1 MSMNRL
7 FPFVLAIALTA
18 CNGQSGKQNNTMT
31 DTTEVAT
38 ALSAAEPTVNPEAVK
53 KNNAAVGM
61 VVRTHFSN
69 PDSLRTAVSLLDEAI
84 AIDSACTLAYGNKI
98 KFLMA
103 LKEKEKAL
111 ETALEMDDIA
121 VDDPVFLLSKGMLQE
136 INGRNEAATQTYA
149 QAAIVLAKNKD
160 FINFTLA
167 LYLKDNKKYSL
178 QEVEEKFG
186 STLDEEQR
194 KQLEELLPQIY
205 AQERGK
211 LIEEMLGSPEE

>member
-38 ALSAAEPTVNPEAVK
+38 ALSAAGPTANPEAVK

-103 LKEKEKAL
+103 L
-111 ETALEMDDIA
+111 
-121 VDDPVFLLSKGMLQE
+121 
-136 INGRNEAATQTYA
+136 
-149 QAAIVLAKNKD
+149 
-160 FINFTLA
+160 
-167 LYLKDNKKYSL
+167 
-178 QEVEEKFG
+178 
-186 STLDEEQR
+186 
-194 KQLEELLPQIY
+194 
-205 AQERGK
+205 
-211 LIEEMLGSPEE
+211 